1 MKRLSFFIAVLLVI
15 NMFSI
20 APTTVFANALDD
32 VFASSYS
39 GATSDEATAD
49 EVVGDIT
56 YRFCSDGTARVKSY
70 EGSDSVVEI
79 PENVKNHKV
88 TAVCS
93 DAFYECD
100 YLEKVTLP
108 DSILEIGSNAF
119 DSCTSLKT
127 ICLGNSVTRIGAGA
141 FSGCERLKSINIP
154 KSVTK
159 IGSYAFFDCE
169 NLKTIT
175 GADNVTQMGEGAFD
189 NTLWFENQPYSVV
202 YIGKTAYQFKGE
214 NYPKQIVIKSGTVGI
229 GESAFYCC
237 SNLTSVILPDTV
249 ETIGKCAFS
258 DCDKLAEIVIPSSV
272 TSIGRGAFD
281 YCNKLADVYYMGSE
295 TGWNEIS
302 IGADNSALNDADI
315 VFNYTRGKANKL
327 IIKTTVTLP
336 KNKGIVFV
344 NGTLKIKAFVKNA
357 NGLTTFTSSNP
368 KVATVNSKG
377 VVKGIK
383 AGKATISVCNND
395 VVKKFS
401 LTVANPTLST
411 KKATLEVG
419 EKLTLKVNGKV
430 GKAKFK
436 SSKKKVATVNKKG
449 LITAKKKGSAK
460 IIVTTNGNIKL
471 SCKVKVK

>member
-1 MKRLSFFIAVLLVI
+1 MKRISFFIAVLLVI

-56 YRFCSDGTARVKSY
+56 YRFYSDGTAKVRGY
-70 EGSDSVVEI
+70 EGSNCVVQI
-79 PENVKNHKV
+79 PETVKNHRV
-88 TAVCS
+88 IAVSS
-93 DAFYECD
+93 DSFYECD
-100 YLEKVTLP
+100 YLEKVILP
-108 DSILEIGSNAF
+108 DSILEIGTNAF
-119 DSCTSLKT
+119 DSCTSLT
-127 ICLGNSVTRIGAGA
+127 TVSLGNSVTRIGSGA
-141 FSGCERLKSINIP
+141 FSCCENLKTITIP

-169 NLKTIT
+169 NLKTIK
-175 GADNVTQMGEGAFD
+175 GADNVTQIGESAFD
-189 NTLWFENQPYSVV
+189 NTLWFESQPYGVV
-202 YIGKTAYQFKGE
+202 YLGKCAYQFKGAS
-214 NYPKQIVIKSGTVGI
+214 PQQIVIKSGTVGI
-229 GESAFYCC
+229 GESAFYCN
-237 SNLTSVILPDTV
+237 SKLTSVILPDTV
-249 ETIGKCAFS
+249 ETIGKWAFS
-258 DCDKLAEIVIPSSV
+258 DCDRLAEIVIPSSV

-281 YCNKLADVYYMGSE
+281 YCNKLSNVYYMGSE
-295 TGWNEIS
+295 NSWNEIS
-302 IGADNSALNDADI
+302 IEADNSALNDADI

-336 KNKGIVFV
+336 KNKGKVFV
-344 NGTLKIKAFVKNA
+344 NGTLKIKAVVKNA
-357 NGLTTFTSSNP
+357 NGQTTFTISNP
-368 KVATVNSKG
+368 KIATVNSKG

-383 AGKATISVCNND
+383 AGKATITVCNND

-401 LTVANPTLST
+401 LAVANPTLST

-419 EKLTLKVNGKV
+419 EKLTLKINGKV

-436 SSKKKVATVNKKG
+436 TSNKKIAKVNNKG

-460 IIVTTNGNIKL
+460 ITVTTNGNVKL